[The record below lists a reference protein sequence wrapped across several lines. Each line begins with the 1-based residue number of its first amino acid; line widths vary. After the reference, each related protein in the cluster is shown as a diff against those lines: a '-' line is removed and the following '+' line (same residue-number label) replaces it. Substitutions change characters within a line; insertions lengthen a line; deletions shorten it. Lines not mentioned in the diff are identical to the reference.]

1 MCYPLGSLRTMQGM
15 KQLHLL
21 VFDETVCF
29 SGVFTAYLIF
39 MLCILMLY
47 SLLIISVSTSFFF
60 IFHQFCRRLLVF
72 NDESCPGL
80 LLILGRTEH
89 IVLDIIVCKSS
100 ESDGSSIYLKL
111 QLNSMMHRPVLSLSR
126 HRFNIVIISLMLLL
140 VTLIIVVCLVSLSF

>member
-100 ESDGSSIYLKL
+100 ESYGSSNYLKL
-111 QLNSMMHRPVLSLSR
+111 QLNSIIHRLVLSLSR
-126 HRFNIVIISLMLLL
+126 HWFNIVIIPH
-140 VTLIIVVCLVSLSF
+140 VAVGYTIVVICLVSLSL